1 MGVSAR
7 QPDYTALPTATPQ
20 CHRGAMTESAAKGS
34 RDYGHILCLFRQV
47 HKEGRRGFCLSNL
60 GTTEAA
66 LQVQEDDQ
74 SFLPMSLVVS
84 RCTVDEAEE
93 NMTRCCRRDINETVW
108 CYHAD
113 KF

>member
-1 MGVSAR
+1 MDGIDGCPGVSAR

-20 CHRGAMTESAAKGS
+20 CHRGAMTESAANGS
-34 RDYGHILCLFRQV
+34 RNYDHILCLFRQV
-47 HKEGRRGFCLSNL
+47 HEEGRRGFCLSNL

-84 RCTVDEAEE
+84 RCT
-93 NMTRCCRRDINETVW
+93 TT
-108 CYHAD
+108 
-113 KF
+113 KPQ